1 MNARKRNWQF
11 LMYESM
17 IQIKFFL
24 PEFDSFFNLA
34 RVLVLLCIVLATHRR
49 EWALQFDTTGK
60 PALDQA
66 KMPPARDFAL
76 AYPACFIMLAAML
89 DR

>member
-24 PEFDSFFNLA
+24 AEFDSFFILA

-49 EWALQFDTTGK
+49 E
-60 PALDQA
+60 
-66 KMPPARDFAL
+66 
-76 AYPACFIMLAAML
+76 
-89 DR
+89 